1 MKTEEILQH
10 LGDLKSEAEGHYTDD
25 GDDEVFHL
33 DAEALAVAIDAVK
46 SSAKIIHC
54 KDCIYRDFLD
64 SDYGGY
70 CCTLNR
76 IEIYLDDYCS
86 RGKKMSELLGK
97 AAKDIAADAAQGGLA
112 PATSLWEG
120 DAY

>member
-10 LGDLKSEAEGHYTDD
+10 LQDLKAEAEGHYTND
-25 GDDEVFHL
+25 GDDEIFHQ
-33 DAEALAVAIDAVK
+33 DAEALQAAIDAVK
-46 SSAKIIHC
+46 SNAKIIHC

-70 CCTLNR
+70 CCEINR
-76 IEIYLDDYCS
+76 TEIHLDDYCS
-86 RGKKMSELLGK
+86 RGKTIIEV
-97 AAKDIAADAAQGGLA
+97 LA
-112 PATSLWEG
+112 NKRS

>member
-1 MKTEEILQH
+1 MTINEILQH